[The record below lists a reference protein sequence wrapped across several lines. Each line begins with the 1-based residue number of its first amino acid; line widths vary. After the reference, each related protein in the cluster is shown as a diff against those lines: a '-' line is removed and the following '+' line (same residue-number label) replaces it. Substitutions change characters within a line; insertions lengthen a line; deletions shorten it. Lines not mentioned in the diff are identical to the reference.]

1 MARILLRTA
10 LVFFC
15 IISLQN
21 FYGQGSNPDLQKPES
36 VRTLAVD
43 TSQQAQIEYQ
53 IYYRHNTEESWDI
66 MPEQSWLGSYWKIEL
81 KSNKNLLRGN
91 CEFKGGISTYS
102 KYVYFEFQ
110 VANGQLIVE
119 GDVKKIKELRK
130 FTLLFNLKSDDEN
143 FDKIVIGDWLFI
155 NDYGPVI
162 SDVTDEFFKINV
174 HGDYMAA
181 WAGDY
186 IPEPW
191 YTTSIKNMMGFR
203 NHFQGIQRL
212 TNTNYLAIS
221 GSNTN
226 ERMSNIF
233 IVKIDSRRENGD
245 WTSNKIFEN
254 LPPPQDR
261 IVRKLDVDSILWHA
275 GGLGMLGE
283 ILAVPI
289 YGGNPLRGKI
299 IFYLMGDPANPQK
312 LEMEVQRPDR
322 KAYAV
327 TLLKLKNGYYLL
339 AVLSD
344 RDDKPRRVD
353 FYLSKSQNFLDGF
366 DPEFVSWFTNDI
378 IAKAGEEANFTD
390 FQSISFIQ
398 QSDGQL
404 FLVGFHNTALNLR
417 IIPGRD
423 YADLYSVTFPANFNI
438 SSDPELTK
446 PVIQKITNQQ
456 FFCKDGQCNMDAAAG
471 LYIHPNGE
479 LSLYAATFW
488 LEGNMIKFMSFALGR
503 DSTSLPIEDLD
514 DCLIELY
521 EDENFSGHILSL
533 YGENELNLSDYA
545 DVHAQEIPF
554 NDKVSS
560 IRYQIPEG
568 YIYRLYEMSDFSG
581 KSIDLVGTGKFENM
595 DDLQKLDFDNRISSS
610 QIILE

>member
-1 MARILLRTA
+1 
-10 LVFFC
+10 
-15 IISLQN
+15 
-21 FYGQGSNPDLQKPES
+21 
-36 VRTLAVD
+36 
-43 TSQQAQIEYQ
+43 
-53 IYYRHNTEESWDI
+53 
-66 MPEQSWLGSYWKIEL
+66 MPERCWLGSYWKIEL
-81 KSNKNLLRGN
+81 KSNKNLQRGN
-91 CEFKGGISTYS
+91 CEFKGGILTYS

-110 VANGQLIVE
+110 IFDGQLIVE

-155 NDYGPVI
+155 NDYSPGI
-162 SDVTDEFFKINV
+162 SNVMDKFININV
-174 HGDYMAA
+174 RGDYMAA
-181 WAGDY
+181 WFGDY

-191 YTTSIKNMMGFR
+191 YTTSIRNMMGFR

-226 ERMSNIF
+226 EPMSNIF
-233 IVKIDSRRENGD
+233 IVKIDSRREKGD
-245 WTSNKIFEN
+245 
-254 LPPPQDR
+254 
-261 IVRKLDVDSILWHA
+261 
-275 GGLGMLGE
+275 LGE

-289 YGGNPLRGKI
+289 YGGSPLRGKI
-299 IFYLMGDPANPQK
+299 IFYLMGNPENPQK

-327 TLLKLKNGYYLL
+327 SLIKLKNGYYLL
-339 AVLSD
+339 AALSD
-344 RDDKPRRVD
+344 RDNMPRRVD
-353 FYLSKSQNFLDGF
+353 FYLSKSQNILDGF
-366 DPEFVSWFTNDI
+366 KPEFVSWFTDDI
-378 IAKAGEEANFTD
+378 IATAGEDANFTD
-390 FQSISFIQ
+390 FQSISFLQ
-398 QSDGQL
+398 QSDGRL

-423 YADLYSVTFPANFNI
+423 YADLYSVAFPEKFNTA
-438 SSDPELTK
+438 PKPKLTK
-446 PVIQKITNQQ
+446 PVIKKITNRQ
-456 FFCKDGQCNMDAAAG
+456 FYCKDGQCNMDAAAG
-471 LYIHPNGE
+471 LYIHPTGE

-488 LEGNMIKFMSFALGR
+488 LEENMIKFMSFAASR

-545 DVHAQEIPF
+545 DVQAQEIPF
-554 NDKVSS
+554 NNKVSS
-560 IRYQIPEG
+560 VRYQIPEG

-595 DDLQKLDFDNRISSS
+595 DDLQKLDFDNRVSSS
-610 QIILE
+610 QLILE